1 MFFVIASNNE
11 NKIKEIKKIYPNYDF
26 KSLKDLNIVDEA
38 QEDGKTFKEN
48 AIKKAL
54 YIAKKYNVNAIA
66 DDSGL
71 CCLGLNKRPGV
82 YSARFAKDH
91 DDLANNNKLIKE
103 IKNVKNKKA
112 YYEASIAICLANG
125 KIYTK
130 SKKCYG
136 YIMLS
141 PKGNNGFGYDPYFY
155 IPKLKKTMAELT
167 IEEKNLIS
175 HRAKALKSLKRIFKK
190 VEKIDN
196 R

>member
-1 MFFVIASNNE
+1 ME
-11 NKIKEIKKIYPNYDF
+11 
-26 KSLKDLNIVDEA
+26 
-38 QEDGKTFKEN
+38 
-48 AIKKAL
+48 
-54 YIAKKYNVNAIA
+54 
-66 DDSGL
+66 
-71 CCLGLNKRPGV
+71 
-82 YSARFAKDH
+82 
-91 DDLANNNKLIKE
+91 
-103 IKNVKNKKA
+103 VKNKKA

>member
-54 YIAKKYNVNAIA
+54 YIAKKYNVNVIA

-136 YIMLS
+136 YIMLN